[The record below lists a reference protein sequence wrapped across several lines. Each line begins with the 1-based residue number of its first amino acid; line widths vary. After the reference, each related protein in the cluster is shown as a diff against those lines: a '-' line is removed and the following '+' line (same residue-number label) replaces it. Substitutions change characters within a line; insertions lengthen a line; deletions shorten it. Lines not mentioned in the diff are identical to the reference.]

1 MNTIALLVMDVQRGI
16 VDRDSQDA
24 GYLARL
30 RRAVDA
36 ARAVGIRLIYVT
48 VRFRQG
54 YPEISAR
61 NKGFRAVTET
71 GRLDRKETAGEVA
84 TDVATGISKSLPRK
98 VGASG
103 FEPPTSWSRTRRANR
118 AALRPEL
125 LDAQT
130 RRRTAQ
136 PRPSLCVCCVCRVC
150 ASSLMRP
157 GGLEPPA
164 SWSVAKRS
172 IQLSYGR
179 HSFPAGIESTD
190 GQTVRQRARETSR
203 RRDV

>member
-16 VDRDSQDA
+16 VDRYSQDA

-30 RRAVDA
+30 RRTVDA
-36 ARAVGIRLIYVT
+36 ARAVGIRPIYVT

-118 AALRPEL
+118 AALRPAVR
-125 LDAQT
+125 LDGSEQLET
-130 RRRTAQ
+130 HRRSSGEQSKWTVE
-136 PRPSLCVCCVCRVC
+136 PRPSCMLLSLSVLPCASVRLCV
-150 ASSLMRP
+150 
-157 GGLEPPA
+157 
-164 SWSVAKRS
+164 
-172 IQLSYGR
+172 
-179 HSFPAGIESTD
+179 
-190 GQTVRQRARETSR
+190 
-203 RRDV
+203 

>member
-16 VDRDSQDA
+16 VDRYSQDA

-36 ARAVGIRLIYVT
+36 ARAVGIRPIYVT

-130 RRRTAQ
+130 LRRSDAQ
-136 PRPSLCVCCVCRVC
+136 THSATPRPSLCVCCVCRVC

-190 GQTVRQRARETSR
+190 GQTVR
-203 RRDV
+203 

>member
-16 VDRDSQDA
+16 VDRYSQDA

-71 GRLDRKETAGEVA
+71 GRLSDDDPGAAIHPDICAG
-84 TDVATGISKSLPRK
+84 P
-98 VGASG
+98 
-103 FEPPTSWSRTRRANR
+103 
-118 AALRPEL
+118 
-125 LDAQT
+125 
-130 RRRTAQ
+130 
-136 PRPSLCVCCVCRVC
+136 
-150 ASSLMRP
+150 
-157 GGLEPPA
+157 
-164 SWSVAKRS
+164 
-172 IQLSYGR
+172 
-179 HSFPAGIESTD
+179 
-190 GQTVRQRARETSR
+190 
-203 RRDV
+203 